1 MIEKNIA
8 LKVLG
13 TLNSGGASFSEIY
26 IQKSI
31 SNSLKLE
38 DSRIENSNSGYDM
51 GCGLR
56 VWIGDSTYYAYVDSI
71 EEKKLIEAAKILGA
85 AGKSSSTGKIF
96 DLNRDLRQASSGYKA
111 NILKNPSATAAIEK
125 KDILEAVDRV
135 CREYDKHII
144 QVATS
149 LSDIE
154 EEVYTA
160 NSYGEESF
168 HKVIKVFLSVNA
180 VAKKDRDIRTGYK
193 SIAKTSGYEAI
204 SILKAESIAKEAS
217 RIAITMLGA
226 VDAPM
231 GALPVV
237 IGPAFGGVIFH
248 EACGHG
254 LEADSVIKDASVF
267 KGKEGK
273 KIASDIVTA
282 IDDPTM
288 PYHWGSFKFDGEG
301 YPSSSPTT
309 LIKDGVLKSFIY
321 DLRASRKLEKGRTP
335 NGRRQS
341 FRHVPIPRMTNTYI
355 ARGTEKPEDLIG
367 SVKKGIFAKEF
378 AGGQV
383 DTATGD
389 FVFGISEGY
398 LIESGKLGK
407 PIRGAT
413 LIGNGPDILKKIE
426 AIADDLDF
434 APGFCGKQGQSI
446 ANEVGQP
453 TIKISE
459 ITVGGTGGK

>member
-1 MIEKNIA
+1 VIEKDIA

-31 SNSLKLE
+31 SNSLRLE

-71 EEKKLIEAAKILGA
+71 EEKKLIEAAKILSA
-85 AGKSSSTGKIF
+85 AGKSSTTGKLF
-96 DLNRDLRQASSGYKA
+96 DLNQDLRQAPSSYKA
-111 NILKNPSATAAIEK
+111 NILKNPSATVANEK
-125 KDILEAVDRV
+125 KDILMAVDMV
-135 CREYDKHII
+135 CRGYNKRII
-144 QVATS
+144 QVTTS

-160 NSYGEESF
+160 NSYGEQSF
-168 HKVIKVFLSVNA
+168 QKVVKVFLSVNA
-180 VAKKDRDIRTGYK
+180 VAKKSSDIRTGYK
-193 SIAKTSGYEAI
+193 SLAKTSGYEAI
-204 SILKAESIAKEAS
+204 SISKAQSIAKEAS
-217 RIAITMLGA
+217 RIAITMLDA

-267 KGKEGK
+267 KGKEGQ

-288 PYHWGSFKFDGEG
+288 SNHWGSFKFDGEG
-301 YPSSSPTT
+301 YPSSPVT
-309 LIKDGVLKSFIY
+309 LIKDGVLNNFIY
-321 DLRASRKLEKGRTP
+321 DLRSSKKLKKGRTS

-341 FRHVPIPRMTNTYI
+341 FRHVPVPRMTNTYI
-355 ARGTEKPEDLIG
+355 ARGTEKPGKLVE

-383 DTATGD
+383 DPATGD

-407 PIRGAT
+407 PIKGAT

-426 AIADDLDF
+426 AVADDLDF

-453 TIKISE
+453 TIKVSE
-459 ITVGGTGGK
+459 ITVGGTGGR